1 MSEIIQQLD
10 HRRVFVNTLNK
21 LAETDPNI
29 VLVTMDVGFNY
40 LENTKFKVLNL
51 GVTEYSSTVIA
62 AALALSGFKTFLYSM
77 IPFVTFRVH
86 EQIRNAIALHKAPV
100 IIAGVLGGPSYHM
113 LGMSHNLLHTMEDIN
128 MMQEMPG
135 MQIYVPNTNDDVA
148 NMVVDAYKSNKP
160 CYLKL

>member
-1 MSEIIQQLD
+1 MSEIIQVED
-10 HRRVFVNTLNK
+10 HRRVFVNTLDK

-29 VLVTMDVGFNY
+29 VLITVDVGFNY

-62 AALALSGFKTFLYSM
+62 AAMALSGLKVFLYSM

-86 EQIRNAIALHKAPV
+86 EQIRNAICLHKAPV

-113 LGMSHNLLHTMEDIN
+113 LGMSHNLLHPEEDIN
-128 MMQEMPG
+128 MMKEMPG
-135 MQIYVPNTNDDVA
+135 MQIYVPKTNDDVA
-148 NMVVDAYKSNKP
+148 SMVTEAYKSNKP
-160 CYLKL
+160 SYIKL